1 MSTNNTFAYNSSSE
15 TRQMR
20 QANNKLKS
28 ELLHLIDQMETQ
40 MIRLQQER
48 ADRFYERK
56 EARA

>member
-1 MSTNNTFAYNSSSE
+1 
-15 TRQMR
+15 MR

>member
-28 ELLHLIDQMETQ
+28 ELLHLIDQMEAQ